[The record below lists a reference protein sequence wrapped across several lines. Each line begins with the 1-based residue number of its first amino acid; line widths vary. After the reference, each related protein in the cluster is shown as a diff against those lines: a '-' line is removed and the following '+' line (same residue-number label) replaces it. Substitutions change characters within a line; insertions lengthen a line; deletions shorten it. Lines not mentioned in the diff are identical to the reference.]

1 MQTATIIYIAAAEI
15 STEELWASSSTI
27 FVCFLFRGIFFF
39 TIFIS
44 REIFVAFDNNIE
56 DIICDIKLILDTDF
70 ASNRRRHIH
79 LYL

>member
-15 STEELWASSSTI
+15 STEELRASSSTI
-27 FVCFLFRGIFFF
+27 FARFLFGGVFFII
-39 TIFIS
+39 IFIS
-44 REIFVAFDNNIE
+44 HEIFVVFDDNIE